1 MRKHLKLGVIALV
14 VVAVLAAVVGTS
26 VAFAGSSDGDV
37 DTDGGPGKVFV
48 SKVATILGLEEE
60 QVADAFRQAGQEM
73 SQEAREAR
81 EAREQRLKKAIED
94 GLITEEEATQIREWW
109 QDRPEAL
116 QSLGQPGHHQI
127 IFARQN
133 K

>member
-1 MRKHLKLGVIALV
+1 MRKHLKVGVIALV
-14 VVAVLAAVVGTS
+14 AVAVLAAVVGTS
-26 VAFAGSSDGDV
+26 VAFAGSSDGDI
-37 DTDGGPGKVFV
+37 DTDGGPGKIFI
-48 SKVATILGLEEE
+48 SKVANILGLEED
-60 QVADAFRQAGQEM
+60 QVSDAFRQARQEM
-73 SQEAREAR
+73 FQEAQ
-81 EAREQRLKKAIED
+81 EQRLQKAIEN

>member
-1 MRKHLKLGVIALV
+1 MRKHLKVGVIALV
-14 VVAVLAAVVGTS
+14 AVAVLAAVVGTS

-37 DTDGGPGKVFV
+37 DTDGGPGKIFI
-48 SKVATILGLEEE
+48 SKVANILGLEED
-60 QVADAFRQAGQEM
+60 QVSDAFRQARQEM
-73 SQEAREAR
+73 FQEAQ
-81 EAREQRLKKAIED
+81 EQRLQKAIEN

>member
-1 MRKHLKLGVIALV
+1 MRKYLKLGVIALV
-14 VVAVLAAVVGTS
+14 AVAVLAAVIGTT
-26 VAFAGSSDGDV
+26 VAFAGSSDGDA

-73 SQEAREAR
+73 SQEAR